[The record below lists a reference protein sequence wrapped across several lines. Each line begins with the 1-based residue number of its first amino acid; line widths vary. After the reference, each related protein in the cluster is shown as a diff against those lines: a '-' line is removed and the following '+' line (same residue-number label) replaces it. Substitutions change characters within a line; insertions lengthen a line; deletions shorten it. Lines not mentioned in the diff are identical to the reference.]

1 MRQETGLNMAEP
13 RPLEKDLFSPDRTI
27 VLVGLMG
34 AGKSSVGKRLAN
46 ALHLPFSDSDVEV
59 EEAAGLSISDIYD
72 IYGADEFHRGEN
84 RVIARLLQGPIH
96 VIATGGSA
104 FLNPENRK
112 IIREKAISVWL
123 RADLDLLV
131 ARTTRQHHRPT
142 LRNCDRR
149 QVLETIMRE
158 RADVFAEADIVVD
171 CGERPLHQT
180 VEDVIGALREFGTR
194 KQPGRTSR

>member
-1 MRQETGLNMAEP
+1 MPEAKAKEQE
-13 RPLEKDLFSPDRTI
+13 LFIPMRTI

-34 AGKSSVGKRLAN
+34 AGKSSVGKRLATR
-46 ALHLPFSDSDVEV
+46 LGLPFYDSDVEV
-59 EEAAGLSISDIYD
+59 EKAAGLSISDIYD

-84 RVIARLLQGPIH
+84 RVIDRLLKSPLH
-96 VIATGGSA
+96 VLATGGSA

-112 IIREKAISVWL
+112 NIREKAVSVWL

-149 QVLETIMRE
+149 EVLSKIVEE
-158 RADVFAEADIVVD
+158 RSHVFKEADLVVD
-171 CGERPLHQT
+171 CGERPLSRT
-180 VEDVIGALREFGTR
+180 VEDVIQALAQFQQTTR
-194 KQPGRTSR
+194 